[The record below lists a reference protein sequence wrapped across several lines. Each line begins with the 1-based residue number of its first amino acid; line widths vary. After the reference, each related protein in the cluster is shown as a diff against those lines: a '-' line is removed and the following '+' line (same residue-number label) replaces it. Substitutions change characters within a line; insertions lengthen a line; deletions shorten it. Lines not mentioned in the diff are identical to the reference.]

1 MIQPQIARF
10 ERRELSKSKNKKK
23 IAFFSLKNV
32 PRVDNIMH
40 EICITWEVC
49 SGPIQAGNCKD

>member
-23 IAFFSLKNV
+23 IAFFSLKKV

-40 EICITWEVC
+40 ET
-49 SGPIQAGNCKD
+49 